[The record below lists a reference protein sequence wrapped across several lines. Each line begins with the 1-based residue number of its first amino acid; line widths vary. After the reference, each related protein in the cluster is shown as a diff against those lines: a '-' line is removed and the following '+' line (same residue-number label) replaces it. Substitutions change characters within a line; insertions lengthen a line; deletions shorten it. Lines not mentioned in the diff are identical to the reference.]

1 MPNLRHDDRL
11 DLSNRLALSIGE
23 AARAVGL
30 SENAFRKALPDI
42 ERVYVGKRVLIPV
55 LSLQKWLRESACHDG
70 TRDETLLDELTKD
83 LG

>member
-1 MPNLRHDDRL
+1 MPNLRLDDRI

-30 SENAFRKALPDI
+30 SENAFRKVLPDI
-42 ERVYVGKRVLIPV
+42 ERVCVGRRVLIPV
-55 LSLQKWLRESACHDG
+55 LSLQKWLRESACHEG
-70 TRDETLLDELTKD
+70 TLDETLLDELTRD